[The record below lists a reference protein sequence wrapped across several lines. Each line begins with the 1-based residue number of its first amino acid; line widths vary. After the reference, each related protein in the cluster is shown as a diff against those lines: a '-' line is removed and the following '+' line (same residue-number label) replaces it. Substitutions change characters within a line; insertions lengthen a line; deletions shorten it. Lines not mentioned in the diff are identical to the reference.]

1 LPTGQQPVAA
11 HASFFGEFEYERASE
26 CESET
31 SDDLL
36 LYDPLD
42 GSECESFVNGDEVE
56 EPLYEVNLEKLPS
69 EDRSDEVAPSLGTKL
84 AHWAINT
91 NTPASHL
98 TQLLKLLHLHHKDL
112 PIDAR
117 TLLKTLRTTE
127 VAQMGSGLYHYFGV
141 AAGLMAEA
149 SGGLLPSGC
158 STLSVSI
165 NVDGHPISRSSRKQF
180 WPVLVLV
187 KESRGQNPFV

>member
-1 LPTGQQPVAA
+1 LPTGQQAVAA
-11 HASFFGEFEYERASE
+11 HASFSGEFEYERASK

-42 GSECESFVNGDEVE
+42 DSECESFVDEDEVE
-56 EPLYEVNLEKLPS
+56 EPLHEVNLEKLPS
-69 EDRSDEVAPSLGTKL
+69 KGRSDEVAPSLGTKF

-98 TQLLKLLHLHHKDL
+98 TQLLTLLHPHHKDL
-112 PIDAR
+112 PVDAS
-117 TLLKTLRTTE
+117 TLLNTLRTTE
-127 VAQMGSGLYHYFGV
+127 VAQMGSGLYHFFGV

-149 SGGLLPSGC
+149 SAGLLPSEC
-158 STLSVSI
+158 STLSLS
-165 NVDGHPISRSSRKQF
+165 
-180 WPVLVLV
+180 
-187 KESRGQNPFV
+187 